1 MRPKGFTREGELSSF
16 SSKPL
21 RGEIDK
27 GVEMKK
33 QVTLTLFSL
42 AMTFAF
48 GGCNWHYYL
57 VTRGVRQVT
66 GKKTRLHHIVP
77 MHAALGN
84 YRVLEVKKLDN
95 LILDQIP
102 PPMQQYI
109 DDKLFKELASLTL
122 FPEVVRESEQI
133 APEGANGVIPPKA
146 TLIFEGAIDDY
157 SLGYRGLRYVEL
169 GFNHVAVTVHFRLKD
184 KQTGAVIGSASI
196 TAQDNRATA
205 SAKTAIDRTAKQ
217 IKAFIK
223 SGFNEHQK

>member
-1 MRPKGFTREGELSSF
+1 MRPKGFTREGELSFF

-77 MHAALGN
+77 MHAALGK
-84 YRVLEVKKLDN
+84 YRVFEVKKLDN
-95 LILDQIP
+95 LIVDQCYRTKA
-102 PPMQQYI
+102 QYI
-109 DDKLFKELASLTL
+109 N
-122 FPEVVRESEQI
+122 VQ
-133 APEGANGVIPPKA
+133 
-146 TLIFEGAIDDY
+146 
-157 SLGYRGLRYVEL
+157 
-169 GFNHVAVTVHFRLKD
+169 
-184 KQTGAVIGSASI
+184 
-196 TAQDNRATA
+196 
-205 SAKTAIDRTAKQ
+205 
-217 IKAFIK
+217 AF
-223 SGFNEHQK
+223 

>member
-1 MRPKGFTREGELSSF
+1 
-16 SSKPL
+16 
-21 RGEIDK
+21 
-27 GVEMKK
+27 
-33 QVTLTLFSL
+33 
-42 AMTFAF
+42 
-48 GGCNWHYYL
+48 
-57 VTRGVRQVT
+57 
-66 GKKTRLHHIVP
+66 
-77 MHAALGN
+77 
-84 YRVLEVKKLDN
+84 
-95 LILDQIP
+95 
-102 PPMQQYI
+102 MQQYI

-217 IKAFIK
+217 VKAFIK